1 MILYPYSGGDILE
14 IDIIQN
20 TCKKIYSS
28 EETYIYISLIKNR
41 LVSVSKEGYISVFN
55 SDYSA
60 YHSKTNNHENVFDS
74 EITKKWSQLYQA
86 AIYIIEPSLEIPNCL
101 KIVT

>member
-41 LVSVSKEGYISVFN
+41 LVSVSKEGYISVFDT
-55 SDYSA
+55 DYSA
-60 YHSKTNNHENVFDS
+60 YHSKINDNENVFDS
-74 EITKKWSQLYQA
+74 EAIKKWSQLYQT
-86 AIYIIEPSLEIPNCL
+86 AIYFIEPSLEVPNCL